1 MANKHKKFII
11 IDANALLHR
20 SFHALPPLTTKNGQ
34 LINAVYGFITV
45 LLKVFKEFKPTYVAV
60 AYDMRGKTFRH
71 EDFAEYKAG
80 RVKPPQEFYD
90 QIPISKQVLEVLG
103 IPVFEKQG
111 FEADDVIG
119 TVAQLNKKKDIE
131 TVIVTGD
138 KDAFQLIDDHTTVF
152 TMRKGMSDT
161 VVYDEK
167 VLFER
172 YGLTPEQMIEY
183 KALAGDSSDNIPG
196 VKGIGEKS
204 ALELLKK
211 FKTVEGIYK
220 KIDAAGD
227 QADIKPRYL
236 KLLREHK
243 KEAFMSKGLAT
254 IIRDVPIEYSN
265 DKCLIKPFDKEKVFT
280 VFQELGFKSLL
291 GRLPDIKAEGKEE
304 RQEPEVEENGK
315 EQVGAVENKS
325 KESHEGKGKAANY
338 RLVQTDGEFAEFL
351 AEAREQTAMA
361 VDTESTSL
369 DPFRA
374 KLLGISFCWEEGRAF
389 YLDIKNNQIW
399 LEKLKPLLEDSK
411 IKKFGHNIKYDLAI
425 LRQAGVELTPI
436 SFDSMVASYLL
447 NPGSRG
453 HGLDAL
459 AFEVFGYQMQPIAD
473 LIGKG
478 KDQISMAAVPVEK
491 VTWYS
496 CEDADYTLR
505 LCRYL
510 AEELAEKK
518 LRKLF
523 NEIEMPLVAV
533 LAMLEKNGV
542 KIDSKF
548 LGTLSKELAQK
559 ISLLE
564 KKIYD
569 LAGTTFNI
577 NSPLQ
582 LKEVLFG
589 RLKISTEGISKTKTG
604 LSTAAAQLDKMRDKH
619 PIINLLTEYRELS
632 KLQSTYV
639 EALPRLVNPKTG
651 RVHTSFNQTITA
663 TGRLSSS
670 DPNFQNIPIRTEEGR
685 KIRQAII
692 AEKGFQIVSADY
704 SQIELRVVASLA
716 RDEKMIESFRK
727 GEDIHRRTA
736 ADIYNIPLAE
746 VTNEQRY
753 EAKEVNFGVLYGMG
767 AWGLASRKNMSRE
780 RARAFIEKYFYAH
793 RQIQEYLA
801 QTIQSAHELEY
812 VETLFGRRRYL
823 LEINSEMG
831 QVRAQAERMAVN
843 MPVQG
848 TAADLMKMAMI
859 NIAKKLP
866 EVSPRTK
873 MILQV
878 HDELVFEVPADEA
891 EKVAKFIALEMNTVH
906 VLTVPLKTDVSMGP
920 NWGEQEKQKIKNRAG

>member
-1 MANKHKKFII
+1 MTNKHKKFII

-20 SFHALPPLTTKNGQ
+20 SFHALPPLTTKDGR
-34 LINAVYGFITV
+34 LINAVYGFTSV
-45 LLKVFKEFKPTYVAV
+45 LLKVLKEFKATYVAV

-71 EDFAEYKAG
+71 EDFAQYKAG
-80 RVKPPQEFYD
+80 RPKAPQAFYD
-90 QIPISKQVLEVLG
+90 QIPMSKDVLSVLG

-119 TVAQLNKKKDIE
+119 TVAALNKKKDIE

-138 KDAFQLIDDHTTVF
+138 KDAFQLIDDHTVVYTL
-152 TMRKGMSDT
+152 RKGMSDT
-161 VVYDEK
+161 VIYDEK
-167 VLFER
+167 ALDER
-172 YGLTPEQMIEY
+172 YGLTPAQMIEY
-183 KALAGDSSDNIPG
+183 KALAGDPSDNIPG
-196 VKGIGEKS
+196 VKGIGDKS

-211 FKTVEGIYK
+211 FNTVENIYK
-220 KIDAAGD
+220 EIDAKGD
-227 QADIKPRYL
+227 VSDIKPRYL

-243 KEAFMSKGLAT
+243 KEAFMSRELAT
-254 IIRDVPIEYSN
+254 IVRDVPLEYSN
-265 DKCLIKPFDKEKVFT
+265 DRCRLHPLDKGKVFAL
-280 VFQELGFKSLL
+280 FQELGFKSLL
-291 GRLPDIKAEGKEE
+291 GRLPDIKPERGEEEGVKEGEDGQNIEKAEKPNSKSS
-304 RQEPEVEENGK
+304 REVSY
-315 EQVGAVENKS
+315 Q
-325 KESHEGKGKAANY
+325 
-338 RLVQTDGEFAEFL
+338 LVQTDSEFADFL
-351 AEAREQTAMA
+351 AEAREQTVMA

-374 KLLGISFCWEEGRAF
+374 KLLGVSFCWEDGHAF
-389 YLDIKNNQIW
+389 YLDIKNNRIW
-399 LEKLKPLLEDSK
+399 LEKLKPLLEDEK
-411 IKKFGHNIKYDLAI
+411 ISKFGHNIKYDLAI
-425 LRQAGVELTPI
+425 LAQAGIVMAPA

-459 AFEVFGYQMQPIAD
+459 AFEIFGYQMQPITD

-478 KDQISMAAVPVEK
+478 KDAITMDLVPTDK
-491 VTWYS
+491 VSWYS
-496 CEDADYTLR
+496 CEDADFTYR
-505 LCRYL
+505 LCRYFRPEL
-510 AEELAEKK
+510 EEKRL
-518 LRKLF
+518 LSLMRD
-523 NEIEMPLVAV
+523 IEMPLVPV

-542 KIDSKF
+542 KIDVPF
-548 LGTLSKELAQK
+548 LAALSGELGQK
-559 ISLLE
+559 ISTLE
-564 KKIYD
+564 KKIYE
-569 LAGTTFNI
+569 LSGTTFNI

-604 LSTAAAQLDKMRDKH
+604 LSTAAAQLEKMRDQH
-619 PIINLLTEYRELS
+619 PIIALLTEYRELS

-639 EALPRLVNPKTG
+639 EALPKLVNPKTG
-651 RVHTSFNQTITA
+651 RIHTSFNQTITA

-692 AEKGFQIVSADY
+692 AEKGFKIVSADY

-716 RDEKMIESFRK
+716 HDEKMIESFKK

-736 ADIYNIPLAE
+736 ADIYNIPLEE
-746 VTNEQRY
+746 VTDEQRY

-780 RARAFIEKYFYAH
+780 RARAFIEKYFYVH
-793 RQIQEYLA
+793 QQIQEYLG
-801 QTIQSAHELEY
+801 QTIESARELEY

-823 LEINSEMG
+823 PEINSEMR

-859 NIAKKLP
+859 TIAKKLP
-866 EVSPRTK
+866 GVSPRTR

-878 HDELVFEVPADEA
+878 HDELVFEVPAADV
-891 EKVAKFIALEMNTVH
+891 EKVGAFIRQEMNSVYTMD
-906 VLTVPLKTDVSMGP
+906 VPLKTDVSVGP
-920 NWGEQEKQKIKNRAG
+920 NWGEQKKK

>member
-1 MANKHKKFII
+1 MPNKHKKFII

-34 LINAVYGFITV
+34 LINAVYGFISV
-45 LLKVFKEFKPTYVAV
+45 LFKVFKEFKPTYVAV

-80 RVKPPQEFYD
+80 RVKAPQEFYD
-90 QIPISKQVLEVLG
+90 QIPISKQVLDVLG

-111 FEADDVIG
+111 FEADDIIG
-119 TVAQLNKKKDIE
+119 TVAMLNKKKDIE

-138 KDAFQLIDDHTTVF
+138 KDAFQLIDDHTIVF

-161 VVYDEK
+161 VIYNEK
-167 VLFER
+167 MLYER
-172 YGLTPEQMIEY
+172 YGLTPAQMIEY
-183 KALAGDSSDNIPG
+183 KSLAGDASDNIPG

-211 FKTVEGIYK
+211 YKTIENIYNEIESK
-220 KIDAAGD
+220 GDA
-227 QADIKPRYL
+227 ADIKPRYL

-243 KEAFMSKGLAT
+243 KEAFMSKSLAT

-265 DKCLIKPFDKEKVFT
+265 EKCLIKPIVKDKVFAF
-280 VFQELGFKSLL
+280 FQEFGFKSLL
-291 GRLPDIKAEGKEE
+291 GRLPDIKSDAKEVKK
-304 RQEPEVEENGK
+304 EPEEGRK
-315 EQVGAVENKS
+315 EVRQKGEDADQIKLSDS
-325 KESHEGKGKAANY
+325 KDKKDQNY
-338 RLVQTDGEFAEFL
+338 KLVQTDSQFADFL
-351 AEAREQTAMA
+351 AEARKQSAMA

-399 LEKLKPLLEDSK
+399 LEKLKPLLEDEK
-411 IKKFGHNIKYDLAI
+411 IRKFGHNIKYDLAI
-425 LRQAGVELTPI
+425 LRQAGIDLAPI
-436 SFDSMVASYLL
+436 SFDSMIASYLL

-453 HGLDAL
+453 HGLDNL
-459 AFEVFGYQMQPIAD
+459 AFEVFGYQMQSITE

-478 KDQISMAAVPVEK
+478 KDAITMDLVPLDK
-491 VTWYS
+491 VSWYS

-510 AEELAEKK
+510 TEELAEKK

-523 NEIEMPLVAV
+523 DEIEMPLVPV
-533 LAMLEKNGV
+533 LAGLEGNGV
-542 KIDSKF
+542 KIDSKL
-548 LGTLSKELAQK
+548 LGNMSRDLSRK
-559 ISLLE
+559 INSLE

-619 PIINLLTEYRELS
+619 PIINLLTDYRELS

-639 EALPRLVNPKTG
+639 EALPKLVNPKTG

-716 RDEKMIESFRK
+716 HDEKMIESFKK

-736 ADIYNIPLAE
+736 ADIYNIPLEE
-746 VTNEQRY
+746 VTGEQRY

-801 QTIQSAHELEY
+801 LTIQSAKEMEY

-823 LEINSEMG
+823 PEINSEMG
-831 QVRAQAERMAVN
+831 QMRAQAERMAVN

-866 EVSPRTK
+866 KLSPRTK

-878 HDELVFEVPADEA
+878 HDELVFEVPEG
-891 EKVAKFIALEMNTVH
+891 EIKKVGEFIRQEMNSVYKMD
-906 VLTVPLKTDVSMGP
+906 VPLKTDVSVGP
-920 NWGEQEKQKIKNRAG
+920 NWEEQDKL